1 MTCPIS
7 EKEQEEVQMKTIGNI
22 LWVIFGGGILAL
34 LWAIVGLICFISIIG
49 IPLGIQCMK
58 FAGLILWPF
67 GRAIEFSGGV
77 GSFIVNLIWIVL
89 FGWELAS
96 TAFVIGLI
104 WCITFVGIPFG
115 LQFIK
120 FAQLAIMPF
129 GARIV
134 KT

>member
-1 MTCPIS
+1 
-7 EKEQEEVQMKTIGNI
+7 MKTIGNI

-34 LWAIVGLICFISIIG
+34 LWAIAGLLFFVSILG
-49 IPLGIQCMK
+49 IPVGIQCMK

-67 GRAIEFSGGV
+67 GRAIEFSGGA
-77 GSFIVNLIWIVL
+77 GSFLLNFIWIML

-96 TAFVIGLI
+96 TAFLIGII
-104 WCITFVGIPFG
+104 WCITIFGIPFG

-129 GARIV
+129 GAKIV
-134 KT
+134 KA

>member
-1 MTCPIS
+1 
-7 EKEQEEVQMKTIGNI
+7 MKTIGNI

-34 LWAIVGLICFISIIG
+34 LWAMAGLLFFVSILG
-49 IPLGIQCMK
+49 IPVGIQCMK

-67 GRAIEFSGGV
+67 GRAIEFSGGA
-77 GSFIVNLIWIVL
+77 GSFLLNFIWIIL

-96 TAFVIGLI
+96 TAFFIGII
-104 WCITFVGIPFG
+104 WCITIVGIPFG

-129 GARIV
+129 GAKIV